1 MDAPRFNAGNGCS
14 VAMEAGFPAP
24 AFEELFVQG
33 HQITLVPRYSLVMGK
48 GNAVERD
55 NKLQV
60 NFGASDPRTDG
71 QATPEMMPF

>member
-1 MDAPRFNAGNGCS
+1 MLRDSTRAMDATVTIEDRVSGSRPSKNCLS
-14 VAMEAGFPAP
+14 
-24 AFEELFVQG
+24 LG